1 MLQGAHSRQKDITF
15 QIMNDKELE
24 RYGRH
29 ILLPEVDYEGQQKL
43 LNAHVVIV
51 GVGGLGS
58 PAALYLASSGIK
70 KLTICDFDKVDLSNL
85 QRQVIYNEEN
95 LNEKKVIAAKNNLL
109 KINSNIDI
117 QTIDQKLN
125 EFELEELLN
134 NGVDVLLDCSDNF
147 HTRYIIN
154 KVSFKTSTPLVSG
167 SAIRMQ
173 GQLCVFDFRF
183 KEKIGC
189 YECIFPNNNVDEEL
203 RCADHGILA
212 PVVGIIGT
220 MQALEAIK
228 LILNI
233 NNMQS
238 KFLLFDGN
246 QNEWK
251 VVKYHKDKE
260 CKICSASS
268 I

>member
-1 MLQGAHSRQKDITF
+1 
-15 QIMNDKELE
+15 
-24 RYGRH
+24 
-29 ILLPEVDYEGQQKL
+29 
-43 LNAHVVIV
+43 
-51 GVGGLGS
+51 
-58 PAALYLASSGIK
+58 
-70 KLTICDFDKVDLSNL
+70 
-85 QRQVIYNEEN
+85 
-95 LNEKKVIAAKNNLL
+95 
-109 KINSNIDI
+109 
-117 QTIDQKLN
+117 
-125 EFELEELLN
+125 
-134 NGVDVLLDCSDNF
+134 
-147 HTRYIIN
+147 
-154 KVSFKTSTPLVSG
+154 
-167 SAIRMQ
+167 MQ

-251 VVKYHKDKE
+251 VIKYHKDKE